1 MFEKK
6 DKQNINYDLIIG
18 PDFLRFIERIEE
30 LEQETKKIERD
41 IGMEN
46 LEWDANISHARREVV
61 NEKKELIELKVAT
74 EELKRTFINLVTEL
88 KMNSNMEDF
97 VKLKRRI
104 EDWQLHKFITRREFD
119 MMLKDRDT
127 KKKTSVALPVSLDK
141 EKRKL
146 F

>member
-119 MMLKDRDT
+119 MMLKERDT
-127 KKKTSVALPVSLDK
+127 KKKTSVALPESLDK

>member
-127 KKKTSVALPVSLDK
+127 KKKTSVALPESLDK